1 MHEMTLA
8 EAILGV
14 VLDVADG
21 RHVREVRVRA
31 GALQRIVP
39 DTIQDCFAQVAAG
52 TSAGQAVV
60 TVDEAP
66 ARIGCRACRVESE
79 LTVPP
84 FLCARCGESDIE
96 FLSGDEL
103 LVDGV
108 ELDSG
113 WLYRPGADRGTG
125 VGASAVSSRLAGY
138 ALDEPSRVR

>member
-14 VLDVADG
+14 VLDVVDG

-39 DTIQDCFAQVAAG
+39 DSLQRCFAQAAAG
-52 TSAGQAVV
+52 TSAADAVV

-66 ARIGCRACRVESE
+66 ALIGCRACRAESE

-84 FLCARCGESDIE
+84 FVCARCGESDVE
-96 FLSGDEL
+96 FLAGGEL

-108 ELDSG
+108 ELDTG
-113 WLYRPGADRGTG
+113 WLYRPGAATND
-125 VGASAVSSRLAGY
+125 GAGAGAVSSRLAGY
-138 ALDEPSRVR
+138 ARDEPSRVG

>member
-14 VLDVADG
+14 VLEVADG
-21 RHVREVRVRA
+21 QHVREVRVQA

-39 DTIQDCFAQVAAG
+39 DSLQRCFEQAAAG
-52 TSAGQAVV
+52 TAAADAVL
-60 TVDEAP
+60 TVDETP
-66 ARIGCRACRVESE
+66 ARIGCRSCLAQIE
-79 LTVPP
+79 LTMPP
-84 FLCARCGESDIE
+84 FLCARCGESDVE

-113 WLYRPGADRGTG
+113 WLHRFGAYGSGT
-125 VGASAVSSRLAGY
+125 VTANAPSAHLAEHAREELPRFG
-138 ALDEPSRVR
+138 